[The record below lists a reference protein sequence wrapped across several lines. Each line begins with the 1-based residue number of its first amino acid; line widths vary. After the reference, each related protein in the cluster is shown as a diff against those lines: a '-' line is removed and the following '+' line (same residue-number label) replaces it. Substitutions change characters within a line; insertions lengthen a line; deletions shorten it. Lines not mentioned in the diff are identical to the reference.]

1 MKINNIEREIIKC
14 FFSRKGILVGD
25 EFFSS
30 LIVEYR
36 ELSGVGF
43 LTGLERSEQLKIG
56 EGHETYKFGDL
67 GAKINASIDTGY
79 LIYVEN
85 GFLDAIEGYTY
96 GDYWPDDISTIDFYT
111 IQFSRGDK

>member
-1 MKINNIEREIIKC
+1 MIFNTQLNNIEKSIVKHFLSSKGIVVGGG
-14 FFSRKGILVGD
+14 FFSDLNV
-25 EFFSS
+25 SS
-30 LIVEYR
+30 R

-43 LTGLERSEQLKIG
+43 LTDLKKSEKFKIG
-56 EGHETYKFGDL
+56 EGNETYKFGDL

-96 GDYWPDDISTIDFYT
+96 ADDWPEDIFQIDIYSN
-111 IQFSRGDK
+111 Q